1 MITRLTGRTPGCND
15 RIIHETTAPYT
26 PQQNG
31 VAEKKNRALKEMVNS
46 MLSYSVLVE
55 GSWRS
60 LIEKMQYF
68 DEIVPHKI
76 PRPKD
81 IILNSDESQRDDHLR
96 LPSCKWIFKRKM
108 KVDGTIDK
116 FKARLV
122 IQGFRQKEGID
133 YFDTYAPVARIN
145 TIRLFERYTRN
156 LRRHQCEDITRV
168 FKYLRGTKDY
178 GLSYGISFDVRSYSD
193 ASWIN
198 HVEDS
203 SSTSRWVFLLGGGAI
218 S

>member
-1 MITRLTGRTPGCND
+1 MELMKTSLKVDGIG
-15 RIIHETTAPYT
+15 IIHETTAPYT

-60 LIEKMQYF
+60 
-68 DEIVPHKI
+68 
-76 PRPKD
+76 
-81 IILNSDESQRDDHLR
+81 
-96 LPSCKWIFKRKM
+96 
-108 KVDGTIDK
+108 
-116 FKARLV
+116 
-122 IQGFRQKEGID
+122 
-133 YFDTYAPVARIN
+133 
-145 TIRLFERYTRN
+145 LFERYTRN